1 MCGIKTPQ
9 QDFAL
14 KMQGGLMREGG
25 GGGGGWGGVVFAE
38 HYGTH
43 SSIALKFYN
52 LPLLYMYY

>member
-25 GGGGGWGGVVFAE
+25 GVVFAE

-52 LPLLYMYY
+52 LPLSYMYY